1 MQAKLTFRKDQFY
14 PKNQK
19 NSRHT
24 RYLVIGFDT
33 EYQREPFV
41 NSDDLAEVRN
51 QVLSY
56 QYSCHVITPDNAG
69 DEQHWSGIVRPEGP
83 ADDDRL
89 TLAEFVEH
97 ALRDGFTRHP
107 NLRLPVDIYLV
118 AHFTRADVP
127 GFSDFKEEKSRKAM
141 NLDNVRNLFMNVSDK
156 IVVKLKRGENLKP
169 IRLDVKI
176 RDTIALAP
184 AGAKSLAKLGEILG
198 YEKMKLSDD
207 PVQEQY
213 YKEHMGELLD
223 ANWPLFRDYAIRDA
237 EVCAQ
242 YTVLMI
248 RLYFEKTG
256 KFKLPVTL
264 TSIGVD
270 LIQKHWLSQGLDP
283 LEIVGKENVTEKYW
297 SNKSSRYVTKTEA
310 KTVQKL
316 FWSEDFFTECYHGGR
331 NEQFWF
337 GPAPKGVWY
346 DYDLTSAYPTAMAL
360 IGEPDWDTITHIS
373 STDELLGGGLT
384 VEDLAFAN
392 VNFEFPEDVR
402 YPVLP
407 ARTENGLLFPRKGN
421 STTHIGEILL
431 AKQLGAKIE
440 LVEGRRINS
449 DRVFSRREGGGR
461 EYGPAEKPFL
471 KFARHCIEERAKH
484 PKKTLHNLFWKEL
497 VNSTYGKT
505 AQGLRERR
513 IYDLRD
519 ADTKRL
525 EPSPITNPVYAAFIT
540 AFCRGV
546 LSEIMNALP
555 RDVQIFSVTTDGFLT
570 TATDEQMKEAAQ
582 GTLGRRYLTSRIGL
596 AAQWSVYEVKHII
609 RQPVGWRTRGQAT
622 LVPSAP
628 EDWDGTGTVPKED
641 ETVVLAKGGIKLDA
655 ILSKAEQ
662 NDKIV
667 DLFFDRKPTDTMT
680 VTMGAGIREM
690 YEQGMDF
697 VDKTMTKRL
706 SMEFDWKRR
715 PETAGDVAVTTGS
728 EQSHTHLAFSTQPW
742 DTVDQF
748 NTTRAIWSDYNKQ
761 AGHCLKSVGD
771 YQAWA
776 EYFEGK
782 LAAQGKAG
790 AYIAKEDGILKR
802 LRRDLIIAHK
812 LRKAGTHELKPHAMG
827 NKKIFPTYKLRAQ
840 QLAEILN
847 DGFGIPCAKSDVDNA
862 RKKKAFV
869 PHQVPRTAQS
879 VAVLRSIRLKLFPEL
894 DVEQFLTPKAAFDLA
909 VEEADM
915 TLHPRGSEE
924 EMPDVLVDCEVWVGR

>member
-1 MQAKLTFRKDQFY
+1 MQAKLTFQPYHFY
-14 PKNQK
+14 PKNRPS
-19 NSRHT
+19 SRHI

-41 NSDDLAEVRN
+41 NADGLAEVRN

-69 DEQHWSGIVRPEGP
+69 DEQHWSGIVLPKGLD
-83 ADDDRL
+83 DDDRL

-97 ALRDGFTRHP
+97 ALRDGFTQHP
-107 NLRLPVDIYLV
+107 NLKVPVNVYLV

-127 GFSDFKEEKSRKAM
+127 GFSDFKEEKTRKAM
-141 NLDNVRNLFMNVSDK
+141 NLENVRNLFMNVEKDIK
-156 IVVKLKRGENLKP
+156 VNLKRGGTLKP
-169 IRLDVKI
+169 IKLHVAI

-198 YEKMKLSDD
+198 FEKLKLSDD
-207 PVQEQY
+207 PEQEQY

-223 ANWPLFRDYAIRDA
+223 ANWPLFRAYAIRDA

-242 YTVLMI
+242 YTIRMI
-248 RLYFEKTG
+248 RLYYEKTG

-270 LIQKHWLSQGLDP
+270 LIREFWATQGLDP
-283 LEIVGKENVTEKYW
+283 LAVVAKEQVIEKIW
-297 SNKSSRYVTKTEA
+297 SKKTGRYKHQE
-310 KTVQKL
+310 KTVSIPKMH
-316 FWSEDFFTECYHGGR
+316 WHEDFFTECYHGGR

-337 GPAPKGVWY
+337 GPAPEGVWY

-392 VNFEFPEDVR
+392 VDFEFPDHVQ

-407 ARTENGLLFPRKGN
+407 VRTENGLLFPRKGN
-421 STTHIGEILL
+421 STTHISEILL
-431 AKQLGAKIE
+431 AKQLEAKIE

-449 DRVFSRREGGGR
+449 DRIISRREDGGR
-461 EYGPAEKPFL
+461 ENGPAEKPFL

-484 PKKTLHNLFWKEL
+484 PKKTLDNLFWKEL

-519 ADTKRL
+519 AETKPL
-525 EPSPITNPVYAAFIT
+525 KPSKITNPVFAAFIT

-570 TATDEQMKEAAQ
+570 TATDEQMKEAAK

-596 AAQWSVYEVKHII
+596 AAQWSIYEVKHII

-622 LVPSAP
+622 LRTSEAA
-628 EDWDGTGTVPKED
+628 DWDATGMVPKED
-641 ETVVLAKGGIKLDA
+641 ERVVLAKGGIKLDSKM
-655 ILSKAEQ
+655 SKAEQ
-662 NDKIV
+662 NNKIV

-690 YEQGMDF
+690 YEQGIDF
-697 VDKTMTKRL
+697 VDKEMTKRL

-715 PETAGDVAVTTGS
+715 PETAGDVTVTSKDGQARS
-728 EQSHTHLAFSTQPW
+728 HLAFSTQPW

-761 AGHCLKSVGD
+761 AGHCLKSVSD

-782 LAAQGKAG
+782 LAAQGPAG
-790 AYIAKEDGILKR
+790 AYIAKEDGVLKR
-802 LRRDLIIAHK
+802 LRRDLIIAHQ
-812 LRKAGTHELKPHAMG
+812 LRKAGTHEFDLDAFSNVDG
-827 NKKIFPTYKLRAQ
+827 ITSDRKLTAKDF
-840 QLAEILN
+840 AKILN
-847 DGFGIPCAKSDVDNA
+847 DGFGIPCTKTDVDNA

-869 PHQVPRTAQS
+869 PYQVPRTAQS
-879 VAVLRSIRLKLFPEL
+879 VAVLKDIKQSLFPEL
-894 DVEQFLTPKAAFDLA
+894 DMEQFLTPKAAFDLA
-909 VEEADM
+909 VEEA
-915 TLHPRGSEE
+915 
-924 EMPDVLVDCEVWVGR
+924 EMPSTEISGPC

>member
-1 MQAKLTFRKDQFY
+1 MQAKLTFRPDQFY
-14 PKNQK
+14 PQNRKGMP
-19 NSRHT
+19 SP

-33 EYQREPFV
+33 EYQREVFV
-41 NSDDLAEVRN
+41 NADGLAEVRN

-56 QYSCHVITPDNAG
+56 QYSCHVISPDNAG
-69 DEQHWSGIVRPEGP
+69 DEQHWSGIVQPKGLD
-83 ADDDRL
+83 DDDRL
-89 TLAEFVEH
+89 TLTEFVEY
-97 ALRDGFTRHP
+97 ALRDGFAQHP
-107 NLRLPVDIYLV
+107 NLKVPVNVYLV

-127 GFSDFKEEKSRKAM
+127 GFSDFKDEKSRKAM
-141 NLDNVRNLFMNVSDK
+141 NLENVRNLFMNVSDK
-156 IVVKLKRGENLKP
+156 IVVKLKRGEKLKP
-169 IRLDVKI
+169 IQLDVKI

-198 YEKMKLSDD
+198 FEKMKLSDD
-207 PVQEQY
+207 PKQEQY
-213 YKEHMGELLD
+213 YKENMGELLE

-270 LIQKHWLSQGLDP
+270 LIEKHWMSQGLDP
-283 LEIVGKENVTEKYW
+283 LVIVGKEKVTEKYW
-297 SNKSSRYVTKTEA
+297 SNKSNRYVTKTEA

-337 GPAPKGVWY
+337 GPAPEGVWY

-360 IGEPDWDTITHIS
+360 IGEPDWDTITHIT

-392 VNFEFPEDVR
+392 VDFEFPEDVR

-407 ARTENGLLFPRKGN
+407 VRTENGLLFPRKGN
-421 STTHIGEILL
+421 STTHISEILL
-431 AKQLGAKIE
+431 AKKLGAKIK

-449 DRVFSRREGGGR
+449 DRVISRREDGGR
-461 EYGPAEKPFL
+461 EYGGHAEKPFL

-519 ADTKRL
+519 AETKRL

-570 TATDEQMKEAAQ
+570 TATDEQMREAAK
-582 GTLGRRYLTSRIGL
+582 GTLGRKYLNSRIGL
-596 AAQWSVYEVKHII
+596 AGQWGIYEVKHII

-622 LVPSAP
+622 LVSSAP
-628 EDWDGTGTVPKED
+628 EDWDGTGMVPKED

-662 NDKIV
+662 NNKIV

-680 VTMGAGIREM
+680 VTMGVGIREM

-715 PETAGDVAVTTGS
+715 PEAAGDVAVTTKDG
-728 EQSHTHLAFSTQPW
+728 QSRTHLAFSTQPW

-748 NTTRAIWSDYNKQ
+748 NTTRAIWADYNKQ
-761 AGHCLKSVGD
+761 AGHCLKSVSD
-771 YQAWA
+771 YQTWS

-782 LAAQGKAG
+782 LAAQGPAG
-790 AYIAKEDGILKR
+790 AYIAKEDGVLKR
-802 LRRDLIIAHK
+802 LRRDLSIAHR
-812 LRKAGTHELKPHAMG
+812 LRKAGTH
-827 NKKIFPTYKLRAQ
+827 KINVESFQRDNITPDYKLKVKEFAQ
-840 QLAEILN
+840 ILN
-847 DGFGIPCAKSDVDNA
+847 DGFGIPCTKTDVDNA
-862 RKKKAFV
+862 RKKKVFV
-869 PHQVPRTAQS
+869 PHQVPRTAKS
-879 VAVLRSIRLKLFPEL
+879 VELLVNIKQALFPEL
-894 DVEQFLTPKAAFDLA
+894 DVEQFLTPKAAFDLT
-909 VEEADM
+909 VKEAYM
-915 TLHPRGSEE
+915 MASA
-924 EMPDVLVDCEVWVGR
+924 

>member
-1 MQAKLTFRKDQFY
+1 MQAKLTFQPYHFY
-14 PKNQK
+14 PKNRPS
-19 NSRHT
+19 SRHI

-41 NSDDLAEVRN
+41 NADGLAEVRN

-69 DEQHWSGIVRPEGP
+69 DEQHWSGIVLPKGP

-97 ALRDGFTRHP
+97 ALRDGFAQHP
-107 NLRLPVDIYLV
+107 NLKVPVNVYLV

-127 GFSDFKEEKSRKAM
+127 GFSDFKEEKTRKAM
-141 NLDNVRNLFMNVSDK
+141 NLENVRNLFMNVEKDIK
-156 IVVKLKRGENLKP
+156 VNLKRGGTLKP
-169 IRLDVKI
+169 VKLHVAI

-198 YEKMKLSDD
+198 FEKLKLSDD
-207 PVQEQY
+207 PEQEQY

-242 YTVLMI
+242 YTVRMI

-256 KFKLPVTL
+256 AFKLPVTL

-270 LIQKHWLSQGLDP
+270 LFQAHWRAKGIDP
-283 LEIVGKENVTEKYW
+283 LDVVGKEVVEEKYW
-297 SNKSSRYVTKTEA
+297 NKKSGRYQSKK
-310 KTVQKL
+310 KTVPIRKL
-316 FWSEDFFTECYHGGR
+316 FINEDFFTECYHGGR

-337 GPAPKGVWY
+337 GPAPDGVWY
-346 DYDLTSAYPTAMAL
+346 DYDLTSAYPSAMAL
-360 IGEPDWDTITHIS
+360 IGVPDWSSVREIRDTH
-373 STDELLGGGLT
+373 ELFSGELVHG
-384 VEDLAFAN
+384 DLAFAN
-392 VNFEFPEDVR
+392 VNFEFPDDVR

-407 ARTENGLLFPRKGN
+407 VRTENGLVFPRKGN
-421 STTHIGEILL
+421 SSTHVSEIFL
-431 AKQLGAKIE
+431 AQQLGADIE
-440 LVEGRRINS
+440 LVDGKRI
-449 DRVFSRREGGGR
+449 DSRRVGR
-461 EYGPAEKPFL
+461 ADGIDAKRPFTG
-471 KFARHCIEERAKH
+471 FTHHCIEERAKH

-519 ADTKRL
+519 AETKPL
-525 EPSPITNPVYAAFIT
+525 GPSKITNPVFASFIT

-546 LSEIMNALP
+546 LGEIMNALP
-555 RDVQIFSVTTDGFLT
+555 EDVSIFSVTTDGFLT
-570 TATDEQMKEAAQ
+570 TATDDQMKAAAT
-582 GTLGRRYLTSRIGL
+582 GFLGRNYLASRVRL
-596 AAQWSVYEVKHII
+596 SVDDVPFSETKIYEVKHIVRKPI
-609 RQPVGWRTRGQAT
+609 GWRTRGQAT
-622 LVPSAP
+622 LERSEPK
-628 EDWDGTGTVPKED
+628 DWDGTGMVPKED
-641 ETVVLAKGGIKLDA
+641 ERVVLAKGGIKLDSK
-655 ILSKAEQ
+655 LSKAEQ
-662 NDKIV
+662 NGKIV

-715 PETAGDVAVTTGS
+715 PETAGDVTVTTKGG
-728 EQSHTHLAFSTQPW
+728 QTRTHLAFSTQPW

-748 NTTRAIWSDYNKQ
+748 NTTRDIWSDYNKQ
-761 AGHCLKSVGD
+761 TAHCLKSVDD
-771 YQAWA
+771 YRAWA
-776 EYFEGK
+776 LYFEGK
-782 LAAQGKAG
+782 LAAQGPAG
-790 AYIAKEDGILKR
+790 AYIAKQDGVLKR
-802 LRRDLIIAHK
+802 LRRDLSIAHK
-812 LRKAGTHELKPHAMG
+812 LRKAGTH
-827 NKKIFPTYKLRAQ
+827 KINVESFQRDNITPDYKLKVKELAQ
-840 QLAEILN
+840 ILN
-847 DGFGIPCAKSDVDNA
+847 DGFGIPSTKTDVDNA
-862 RKKKAFV
+862 RKKKVFV

-879 VAVLRSIRLKLFPEL
+879 VELLENIKQTLFPEL
-894 DVEQFLTPKAAFDLA
+894 DVEQFLTPKAAFDLT
-909 VEEADM
+909 VEDADM
-915 TLHPRGSEE
+915 TLHPRD
-924 EMPDVLVDCEVWVGR
+924 PVKDVLDALVKGEA